1 MPQASFLL
9 GNPLYNV
16 GMIRKA
22 QPQDLT
28 AIQALCASDSSR
40 LLFIDGDI
48 VQNGLQTDYQET
60 WIEWEDNDIKGI
72 FLRYHANFVFYFK
85 EALKDIQGFEAL
97 FTDKIKMISACK
109 KDVDMMPESIRSRF
123 DFRTL
128 YFCEC
133 PILKAT
139 PSALHPVA
147 IEVSDVPGIV
157 ETMGQISEFAASY
170 AHTTKAERIQSMT
183 ERYETNKIHGF
194 IIKEDGK
201 VVAHASTG
209 AETPCGVMVVA
220 VATLPEY
227 RKKGYGRAVVTA
239 ITDYALQHGQKPCLF
254 YDNPEA
260 GKIYH
265 DLGYITFDQWCLG
278 SIKS

>member
-22 QPQDLT
+22 LPSDLL
-28 AIQALCASDSSR
+28 AIQTLCAFDSSR

-48 VQNGLQTDYQET
+48 AQNGLETDYQET
-60 WIEWEDNDIKGI
+60 WIEIEDNLIRGL

-85 EALKDIQGFEAL
+85 HPLKDIQGFESL
-97 FTDKIKMISACK
+97 MTDKIKMISACK
-109 KDVDMMPESIRSRF
+109 KDIDAMPESIKSRF
-123 DFRTL
+123 TFRTM

-133 PILKAT
+133 PVLKVQPITVTPITAT
-139 PSALHPVA
+139 VN
-147 IEVSDVPGIV
+147 DVPEIV
-157 ETMGQISEFAASY
+157 ELLSHIQEFQATEAN
-170 AHTTKAERIQSMT
+170 TPKEERIRNM
-183 ERYETNKIHGF
+183 EDRYRAHKVHGF
-194 IIKEDGK
+194 ILKEDGK
-201 VVAHASTG
+201 VIAHASTG
-209 AETPCGVMVVA
+209 VETASGVMVGA
-220 VATLPEY
+220 VATEPAY

-239 ITDYALQHGQKPCLF
+239 VSAYALQHGQKPCLF

-265 DLGYITFDQWCLG
+265 DLGYVTFDLWCLG
-278 SIKS
+278 SLNA